1 MKIVVMAALCLA
13 LLAGCAKPQAEAPE
27 SGFVQTVNPL
37 VTVESLEEMEAKL
50 GYAVP
55 ALDKD
60 VASYIVL
67 VYDGAPQQGRIR
79 YADGADFDMRRGT
92 GDVSGIYGGTLEKE
106 ETVGGIAVSVM
117 TYDGIRYALWEK
129 DGFTYCL
136 TGGDD
141 LLQEV
146 AALIEK

>member
-27 SGFVQTVNPL
+27 SGFVQMVNPL

-79 YADGADFDMRRGT
+79 YADGADFDMKRGT

-146 AALIEK
+146 AVLIEK